1 MQELNKISRKLICI
15 LILFSTFVTQ
25 GFCDSTTPEPYDMEE
40 IPQSLQDL
48 RRFEIISLGA
58 MPFVMMDTTLVYSSY
73 RYVKNDFS
81 SEFKPTPFPTNKSF
95 TSDEQVKLVLTSLGI
110 SAAVGLTDF
119 IVRHIKRSSIRRN
132 EDILRKRDIDISVSD
147 SADETEQSSVPI
159 EQDEDAVRIEL
170 PSSKVTES
178 GE

>member
-1 MQELNKISRKLICI
+1 MQEVNNRIKSISYKLICI
-15 LILFSTFVTQ
+15 FVLLTIFISPA
-25 GFCDSTTPEPYDMEE
+25 FCDSTTPEAYDMEE

-81 SEFKPTPFPTNKSF
+81 SDFRPTPFPTGKSF
-95 TSDEQVKLVLTSLGI
+95 SSDEQVKLVLTSLGI

-119 IVRHIKRSSIRRN
+119 IFRHIKRSSNRKA
-132 EDILRKRDIDISVSD
+132 EDMLRKRDISISVAD
-147 SADETEQSSVPI
+147 SETVPI
-159 EQDEDAVRIEL
+159 DEDKEAVRIEL
-170 PSSKVTES
+170 PSNSETES